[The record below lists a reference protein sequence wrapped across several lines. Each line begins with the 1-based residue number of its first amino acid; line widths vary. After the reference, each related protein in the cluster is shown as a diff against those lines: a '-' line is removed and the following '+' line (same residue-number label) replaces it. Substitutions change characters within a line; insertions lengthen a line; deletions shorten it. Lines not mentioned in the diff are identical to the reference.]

1 MHTLQNICIVI
12 TEFNHYTN
20 SHFRPD
26 NYFIVKDL
34 LSVSILVPAVLQAIF
49 HLFNNILFRM
59 RTEKQ
64 DFSLE
69 VNFQFFYFGCKARF
83 LSLTHASK
91 GEKQHFLAL
100 RGNFCFLLHCEQEI
114 YTRQLPRKHYCL
126 FQQLFFPFGISASL
140 LKPEQALSICLQHVC
155 SDLLQPKSECFIV
168 LLMES
173 ASERHILN
181 IQLITSPWLALHVFF
196 PTLLFSQLA
205 TSQKLFER
213 VYLEFSYTETSPQ
226 LNSR

>member
-91 GEKQHFLAL
+91 GEK
-100 RGNFCFLLHCEQEI
+100 
-114 YTRQLPRKHYCL
+114 
-126 FQQLFFPFGISASL
+126 
-140 LKPEQALSICLQHVC
+140 
-155 SDLLQPKSECFIV
+155 
-168 LLMES
+168 
-173 ASERHILN
+173 
-181 IQLITSPWLALHVFF
+181 
-196 PTLLFSQLA
+196 
-205 TSQKLFER
+205 
-213 VYLEFSYTETSPQ
+213 
-226 LNSR
+226 